1 MVLVASPQVRSFGKQ
16 LLESVA
22 YLHDLQCIHTDLKP
36 ENILLASLEY
46 SKHSELPGTRYAS
59 CLLSLTLYCPACKGY
74 AAQKLLPLRCNTAV

>member
-59 CLLSLTLYCPACKGY
+59 CLLSLTLYLPRVQGVCSTK
-74 AAQKLLPLRCNTAV
+74 AAALNV